1 LAVNAEPFEVQVDG
15 QPKLLQAEPIVGTN
29 WKLVVA
35 LDKNDA
41 MAALHNSVRA
51 TLVTALVIALVAGLI
66 GSVATASAFRRLS
79 EVHAAMDDIGSGDGD
94 LTKRLPV
101 YGDDEVAQIAV
112 SFNTFVD
119 KLSRVLGE
127 IRATSDSVKVAAAE
141 ISHGNRDLSARTEQA
156 AASLEETAGTM
167 EELAGTM
174 RHSADAA
181 TRAGEMAQQATSV
194 AKQGG
199 TVVADVVST
208 MGGIAAASSRIQ
220 DIIGVIDGIAFQT
233 NILALNAAVE
243 AARAGEQ
250 GRGFAVVAGEV
261 RSLALRSAQAAKQ
274 IKDLIVDSVGRV
286 DAGTQLVQRAGTTMA
301 DIVASVQKVTDHL
314 REISA
319 AASEQSS
326 GILQV
331 NQAVAQLDNATQQNA
346 ALVEQATGASDL
358 LHEQAS
364 RLAEVV
370 GQFQLEHRV

>member
-1 LAVNAEPFEVQVDG
+1 
-15 QPKLLQAEPIVGTN
+15 
-29 WKLVVA
+29 
-35 LDKNDA
+35 